1 MKLLYATIYIM
12 AKRRKSHAHRRST
25 CRHSLGQGKKTKTTA
40 ATTRRKKATR
50 QRRRLRRRNVHR
62 EVAVRIALGETM
74 RRLEQMQRERH
85 THGSRAHQKWDEA
98 RYEMEDFLGY

>member
-12 AKRRKSHAHRRST
+12 AKRRKSHERSHST
-25 CRHSLGQGKKTKTTA
+25 RRHSLGRGKKTKTTA
-40 ATTRRKKATR
+40 AATRRKKEA
-50 QRRRLRRRNVHR
+50 RRRRARATVHR
-62 EVAVRIALGETM
+62 ESAARHARERETI
-74 RRLEQMQRERH
+74 RRLEQMRRERH